1 VPQVDYVD
9 EYPSVGNDSDPFSET
24 DPHNQPL
31 NKIRNKKNKARKN
44 VSQKQLE
51 NVSTESM
58 MGQIIHEETE
68 NQQNGEI
75 SISEADSIPK
85 PQASSITSPDQ
96 QSNIPPKNPTKRP
109 PKLTNLV
116 SSNNMN
122 CSLGIDASFATSQ
135 SISSSCDDVPIAM
148 MTAAELLILKR
159 NPRLLS
165 DREIQELE
173 LRYNDVNSDDAE
185 AKLVIK
191 CILGIK
197 G

>member
-1 VPQVDYVD
+1 MDI
-9 EYPSVGNDSDPFSET
+9 SGNDWADKFDKYDQT
-24 DPHNQPL
+24 KKH
-31 NKIRNKKNKARKN
+31 KKNKARKN

-75 SISEADSIPK
+75 SISEADSIPQ
-85 PQASSITSPDQ
+85 PQASSDQ